1 MMFPGAVAT
10 ATEYDIPAVWV
21 ISQLHD
27 RRDWDLQRFYMD
39 GREIG
44 TSFVKHST
52 GEFWNPDFAKM
63 AEAMGAGGITVRALA
78 TSARASG
85 DGACIAG
92 DRREGQPRHGR
103 AVDRDLA
110 LRADP
115 AGRADVRKAARP
127 PREALPVRS
136 HRRPGE
142 AGRRSWS
149 MRSIRPSAACSSR
162 GRSVTGKSTA
172 VRGLA
177 ELLPEIEVVADCPFA
192 CHPAQPCPRRERV
205 ARGELASCAAGA
217 RRPALERD
225 RGPGGRLSRHRP
237 RAA

>member
-21 ISQLHD
+21 ILNNYD
-27 RRDWDLQRFYMD
+27 RRDSGRQRFYMD

-63 AEAMGAGGITVRALA
+63 AEAMGAGGITVEAQRPRLGVQTTRVGEAVY
-78 TSARASG
+78 
-85 DGACIAG
+85 

-127 PREALPVRS
+127 P
-136 HRRPGE
+136 
-142 AGRRSWS
+142 
-149 MRSIRPSAACSSR
+149 
-162 GRSVTGKSTA
+162 
-172 VRGLA
+172 
-177 ELLPEIEVVADCPFA
+177 
-192 CHPAQPCPRRERV
+192 
-205 ARGELASCAAGA
+205 
-217 RRPALERD
+217 
-225 RGPGGRLSRHRP
+225 
-237 RAA
+237 